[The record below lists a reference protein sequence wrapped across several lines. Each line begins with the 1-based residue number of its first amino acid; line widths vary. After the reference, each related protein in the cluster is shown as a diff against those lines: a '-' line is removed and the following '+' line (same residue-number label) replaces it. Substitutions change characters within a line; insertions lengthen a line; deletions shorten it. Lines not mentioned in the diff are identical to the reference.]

1 MLSEKRQLKGINLS
15 IHEKSP
21 CNRAG
26 AGEAG
31 RINVIDKSVKRYL

>member
-15 IHEKSP
+15 IHENSP

-26 AGEAG
+26 AGE
-31 RINVIDKSVKRYL
+31 VMLDEDQDQ